1 MINQIRICNNL
12 LLVKEKRLEQHKYM
26 DPIKLKHSVPTH
38 IIDISTGNKMI
49 IMDILK

>member
-1 MINQIRICNNL
+1 MG
-12 LLVKEKRLEQHKYM
+12 
-26 DPIKLKHSVPTH
+26 PIKLEDIAPTH

>member
-12 LLVKEKRLEQHKYM
+12 LLVREYTNRIMGTMKQK
-26 DPIKLKHSVPTH
+26 DSVPNH
-38 IIDISTGNKMI
+38 IIDISTGNEMM

>member
-1 MINQIRICNNL
+1 MINQIRICNNIL
-12 LLVKEKRLEQHKYM
+12 LIRLKQHKYM

-38 IIDISTGNKMI
+38 IIGISTGNEII

>member
-12 LLVKEKRLEQHKYM
+12 LLVTIRLEQHKYM

-38 IIDISTGNKMI
+38 IIDISTGNEII